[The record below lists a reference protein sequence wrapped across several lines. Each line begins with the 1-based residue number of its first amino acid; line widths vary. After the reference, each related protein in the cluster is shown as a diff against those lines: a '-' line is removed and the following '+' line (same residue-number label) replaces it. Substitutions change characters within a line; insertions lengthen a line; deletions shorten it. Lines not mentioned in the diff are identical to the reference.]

1 MATDHLKDVPLDWVE
16 ENAEKLKE
24 IHEKIKDIFW
34 VVWSGGYEW
43 RFGTEK
49 PKKTKHGKY
58 HADWK
63 RPTFA
68 QTVER
73 QAMFEGVHK
82 TAKSPMPTRTIQN

>member
-1 MATDHLKDVPLDWVE
+1 MAIDHLKNVPLDWVE

-24 IHEKIKDIFW
+24 IHEKIKDLFW
-34 VVWSGGYEW
+34 VGWIAGHVW
-43 RFGTEK
+43 RAGTKK
-49 PKKTKHGKY
+49 PAGKDRNV
-58 HADWK
+58 DWK

-82 TAKSPMPTRTIQN
+82 TAKAPMPTRTIQK